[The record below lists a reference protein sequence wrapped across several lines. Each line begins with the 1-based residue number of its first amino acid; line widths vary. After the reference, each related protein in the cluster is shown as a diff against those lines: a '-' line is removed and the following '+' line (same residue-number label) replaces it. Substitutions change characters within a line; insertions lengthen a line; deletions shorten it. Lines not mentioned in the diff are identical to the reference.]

1 MASDLEPLNDVWT
14 FLDPRRVVPHVFKA
28 SNSSEYGYLSSSISA
43 DLDDKDILC
52 VDDLQLILSLT
63 HDCPEGIEYISLT
76 RSQKYHTKVSAFLV
90 RHSSLA
96 LPTSL

>member
-28 SNSSEYGYLSSSISA
+28 SNSSEYGYLSSTISI
-43 DLDDKDILC
+43 DLDDEDIMC
-52 VDDLQLILSLT
+52 VEDIQLTLSLT
-63 HDCPEGIEYISLT
+63 HDCPEGIEYVSLT
-76 RSQKYHTKVSAFLV
+76 SQKYHTKVSAFLV
-90 RHSSLA
+90 SHSSLA